1 MEVARHAMYVPK
13 PFEETRVEV
22 MHALIRTEPLATI
35 VTLGADG
42 LFANHLPLELDPEPL
57 PYGLL
62 RGHVAR
68 SNRMWRD
75 ASAEVDTL
83 AIFQGPRS
91 YVTPSWYASKQETG
105 RVTPQ
110 WNYVVVHAYGRLR
123 FIEDRAW
130 LAAHVT
136 RLTAHHE
143 APREE
148 PWRVGDAPEDYIER
162 LLGSIVGFELGI
174 TRLIGK
180 WKLSQN
186 RSDEDR
192 AGVAAGLREQDAES
206 VAMAELM
213 DRRR

>member
-1 MEVARHAMYVPK
+1 MYVPK
-13 PFEETRVEV
+13 HFEETRVEV
-22 MHALIRTEPLATI
+22 MHALIRAEPLATI

-42 LFANHLPLELDPEPL
+42 LFANHLPLELDPEPP
-57 PYGLL
+57 PYGML

-68 SNRMWRD
+68 SNRVWRD
-75 ASAEVDTL
+75 ASAEIDTL

-130 LAAHVT
+130 LAAHVA

-143 APREE
+143 VSRDQ
-148 PWRVGDAPEDYIER
+148 PWHVTDAPEDYIER
-162 LLGSIVGFELGI
+162 LLGNIVGFELPI
-174 TRLIGK
+174 TRLVGK

-192 AGVAAGLREQDAES
+192 AGVAAGLRDKADAVS
-206 VAMAELM
+206 IAMAELM
-213 DRRR
+213 DPRQ